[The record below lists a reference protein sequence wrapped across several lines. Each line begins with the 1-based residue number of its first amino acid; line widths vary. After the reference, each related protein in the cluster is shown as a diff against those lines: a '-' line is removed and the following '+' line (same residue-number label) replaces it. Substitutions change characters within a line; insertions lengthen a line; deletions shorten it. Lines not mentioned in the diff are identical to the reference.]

1 MLIAVPTGPELSQIH
16 LIAQMDSMCLSACKF
31 FVGTFNGTFHV
42 VNLGKLAIE
51 IFQSMLS
58 LEHITTDSN
67 RLTT

>member
-16 LIAQMDSMCLSACKF
+16 LIAQLNSMRLSACKF
-31 FVGTFNGTFHV
+31 HFATLNGTFPL

-51 IFQSMLS
+51 ILQSMLS